1 MKFSIY
7 QSSRQGGRKYNQDRV
22 AYSYSKEALL
32 MVIADG
38 MGGHLHG
45 EVAAQI
51 TVQMI
56 AESFQKQAAPVL
68 SNPFDFLTEGIFAAH
83 HAIGDYAVDHELL
96 ENPRT
101 TCVACV
107 IQGDA
112 AYWAHVG
119 DSRLYMFRGANLISR
134 TRDHSRVQQLFEDG
148 KITEEQMVTHP
159 DRNKIYNCLGGMM
172 PPEIE
177 YSKKTPVREGDAFLL
192 CSDGLWGE
200 LTNNE
205 IAAILQT
212 YPINQALPELL
223 DHAEFRG
230 GEDGDNL
237 SGVAMIWGDPTRLVQ
252 QDPVSTAAMP
262 VDTFTT
268 KMDTFDIPKEGGDV
282 TEEDI
287 ERAISEIQMAIKKY
301 TK

>member
-56 AESFQKQAAPVL
+56 AESFQKQATPVL
-68 SNPFDFLTEGIFAAH
+68 SNPFDFLTESIFAAH

-148 KITEEQMVTHP
+148 KITEEQMVTHQ

-237 SGVAMIWGDPTRLVQ
+237 SGVAMMWGDPTRLVQ

>member
-1 MKFSIY
+1 MKFSIF

-22 AYSYSKEALL
+22 AYSYSKDALL
-32 MVIADG
+32 MVVADG

-56 AESFQKQAAPVL
+56 IESFQKQAKPTL
-68 SNPFDFLTEGIFAAH
+68 KNPFDFMTSAIYAAH
-83 HAIGDYAVDHELL
+83 HAIGDYATGHELM
-96 ENPRT
+96 ETPRT
-101 TCVACV
+101 TCVVCIV
-107 IQGDA
+107 QEDF

-119 DSRLYMFRGANLISR
+119 DSRLYMFHGAKLIAR
-134 TRDHSRVQQLFEDG
+134 TKDHSKVQQLFDSG
-148 KITEEQMVTHP
+148 KITEEQMTVHP
-159 DRNKIYNCLGGMM
+159 DRNKIYNCVGGLM

-177 YSKKTPVREGDAFLL
+177 FSKKIPVQAGDAFLL
-192 CSDGLWGE
+192 CTDGLWGG
-200 LTNNE
+200 LSNSE
-205 IAAILQT
+205 IGAILEA

-237 SGVAMIWGDPTRLVQ
+237 SGIGMVWGEQRQ
-252 QDPVSTAAMP
+252 ADPVSTASMPLNAM
-262 VDTFTT
+262 TT
-268 KMDTFDIPKEGGDV
+268 RMDVFGMPKDGGDI

-287 ERAISEIQMAIKKY
+287 ERAIAEIQTAIQKY
-301 TK
+301 SK